1 VNCAAVD
8 EMLKDEN
15 ARHLLKMMESSAER
29 GASIIKQVLTFARGV
44 EGERLPVQPRNIIR
58 EIMSIAAETFPKDI
72 RVESDIAA
80 DVWQI
85 LGDPTQLH
93 QALLNLCINA
103 RDAMPKGGVLTLK
116 AANIVLTE
124 QEAGRILGAHPG
136 TFDCL
141 SVIDTGTG
149 ISPEIEA
156 KIFEPFFTTK
166 DLGKGTGLGL
176 STVLGIVRSHGGFL
190 RLVSK
195 VGKGS
200 TFELSLPA
208 TTPAHETVKSGSGE
222 PWPRAHGESI
232 LIVDDEAAIRE
243 VARQTLRE
251 FGYQVITTGRG
262 IEAIRVFEKHRQEI
276 QLVLT
281 DMMMPEMDGPTLV
294 AALRALDPTV
304 RIIGIT
310 GVSDSEGM
318 SALNTLSLSA
328 MLAKPFTIE
337 KLLKAVRKALNVTA
351 GDETVT
357 KPGLP
362 SP

>member
-1 VNCAAVD
+1 MSTPLRALIVEDSADDALM
-8 EMLKDEN
+8 MLCELRGGGRNAQDEN

-141 SVIDTGTG
+141 SVIDTGTAFRQK
-149 ISPEIEA
+149 SRR
-156 KIFEPFFTTK
+156 
-166 DLGKGTGLGL
+166 
-176 STVLGIVRSHGGFL
+176 RSSSLF
-190 RLVSK
+190 
-195 VGKGS
+195 
-200 TFELSLPA
+200 SLPRTWA
-208 TTPAHETVKSGSGE
+208 KAPDWDCPPCWASYAAMAVFFGSS
-222 PWPRAHGESI
+222 AK
-232 LIVDDEAAIRE
+232 L
-243 VARQTLRE
+243 
-251 FGYQVITTGRG
+251 GRG
-262 IEAIRVFEKHRQEI
+262 PRLNCPCRPRQPRTK
-276 QLVLT
+276 Q
-281 DMMMPEMDGPTLV
+281 
-294 AALRALDPTV
+294 LRAAQAS
-304 RIIGIT
+304 RG
-310 GVSDSEGM
+310 
-318 SALNTLSLSA
+318 
-328 MLAKPFTIE
+328 LARTA
-337 KLLKAVRKALNVTA
+337 KA
-351 GDETVT
+351 
-357 KPGLP
+357 
-362 SP
+362 SS